1 MPSKEPKTRAY
12 FRLTEEQ
19 QGIIDHWSQEDDV
32 SRVDIVRAMI
42 EQYDQTRRGLPKGG
56 KLYMITPVRI

>member
-19 QGIIDHWSQEDDV
+19 HSIIDHWSTNDGV
-32 SRVDIVRAMI
+32 SRVDIIRAMI
-42 EQYDQTRRGLPKGG
+42 EQYDQTRKGMPKGG